1 MYRTNSVQDKY
12 GKEKILFEQKSRGQT
27 VRATQT
33 VYRTNSLQD
42 K

>member
-1 MYRTNSVQDKY
+1 MVKKKY
-12 GKEKILFEQKSRGQT
+12 CLNKKCRGQWCTGQT
-27 VRATQT
+27 VRVTQT